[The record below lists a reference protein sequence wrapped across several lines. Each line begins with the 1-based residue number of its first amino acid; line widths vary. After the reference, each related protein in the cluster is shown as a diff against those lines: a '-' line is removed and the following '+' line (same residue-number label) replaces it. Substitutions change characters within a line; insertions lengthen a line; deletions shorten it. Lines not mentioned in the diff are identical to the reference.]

1 MNLAPPPPPAMPP
14 PNWYPMLPP
23 NPLPSSALW
32 NGANVRDRVRE
43 LQETLARAKAMRR
56 ELQLLGA
63 IKESEARGN
72 GGVENGTRSGPAREL
87 LRHVED
93 EGVGLELQE
102 MRSLEAASS
111 LILKLSAQLEP
122 FRAVADEASPW
133 EEKSAVHRLSSKLSK
148 SRRNKLWRKRKR
160 RRVAEQQLKERE
172 RFDQADQD
180 ADEWRAREI
189 AKDIARRKIEK
200 MKEIAK
206 LKAKEE
212 RRRLESELELV
223 LIVEKLQELRSMR
236 VRKLK
241 KQGHFLPEEDNE
253 FLERVRVA
261 VEEEESQARIAAD
274 ADAARDAIATAEES
288 RKTADATESDLKDQ
302 NDVTHQKLENKDEIT
317 DEEGNISSLT
327 GSHNEYKKEAPDG
340 KTHIGSYDAL
350 ANLPIEFYHYYH
362 GSNTDMGTLIEVRRT
377 WDVYLRRGGSRI
389 PGHWV
394 QPPPPADEV
403 WASYLVKPN

>member
-1 MNLAPPPPPAMPP
+1 MNLAPPPSAMP

-23 NPLPSSALW
+23 HPPPSSAFW
-32 NGANVRDRVRE
+32 NGANVQDRVGE
-43 LQETLARAKAMRR
+43 LQETLAQAKAMRR
-56 ELQLLGA
+56 ELQLLRT
-63 IKESEARGN
+63 IKESEACGED
-72 GGVENGTRSGPAREL
+72 VKDGTRTGPVRVFL
-87 LRHVED
+87 KHVED
-93 EGVGLELQE
+93 GGVGLDLQE
-102 MRSLEAASS
+102 MRSLEAANS
-111 LILKLSAQLEP
+111 LISKLRAQLVP
-122 FRAVADEASPW
+122 FKVVTDEASPW
-133 EEKSAVHRLSSKLSK
+133 EEKSAVFRLSGKLSK

-160 RRVAEQQLKERE
+160 RRVAEQQMKERE
-172 RFDQADQD
+172 WFDQADQD

-288 RKTADATESDLKDQ
+288 RKTADTAEPDPKDQ
-302 NDVTHQKLENKDEIT
+302 NDVTHQKLENKDDIT
-317 DEEGNISSLT
+317 DGEGNISSLT
-327 GSHNEYKKEAPDG
+327 GGHMGFKKEATEG
-340 KTHIGSYDAL
+340 KAHIGSYDAL
-350 ANLPIEFYHYYH
+350 ANLPMEFYHYYH

-377 WDVYLRRGGSRI
+377 WDAYLRRGGRNLI
-389 PGHWV
+389 LEHM
-394 QPPPPADEV
+394 ADKFA
-403 WASYLVKPN
+403 ASIYHAA

>member
-1 MNLAPPPPPAMPP
+1 MNLVPPPSAMPP

-23 NPLPSSALW
+23 NPPPSSAFW
-32 NGANVRDRVRE
+32 SSANVVRDRVRQ
-43 LQETLARAKAMRR
+43 LQETLAQAKAMRR

-63 IKESEARGN
+63 IKESEACGD
-72 GGVENGTRSGPAREL
+72 GDVENGTCSGPAREFL
-87 LRHVED
+87 KHVED
-93 EGVGLELQE
+93 EGIGLELQE
-102 MRSLEAASS
+102 MRSLEAANS
-111 LILKLSAQLEP
+111 LILKLRAQLEQ
-122 FRAVADEASPW
+122 FRVVADEASPW
-133 EEKSAVHRLSSKLSK
+133 EEKSAAFRLSSKLSK

-160 RRVAEQQLKERE
+160 WRVAEQQLKERE
-172 RFDQADQD
+172 RFDQADHD

-189 AKDIARRKIEK
+189 AKDIAKRKIEK

-206 LKAKEE
+206 LKAKDE

-261 VEEEESQARIAAD
+261 VEEEESQVWIAAD

-302 NDVTHQKLENKDEIT
+302 NDVTHQKLEKKDEIT
-317 DEEGNISSLT
+317 DGEGNNSSLM
-327 GSHNEYKKEAPDG
+327 GGHNESKKEAPDR

-362 GSNTDMGTLIEVRRT
+362 GSNTDIGTLIEVRRT
-377 WDVYLRRGGSRI
+377 WDAYLRRGGSRI
-389 PGHWV
+389 PGHWI